1 MDQQVITWQE
11 RRDRVNEPPYF
22 DAIVNNIKV
31 RIHQKKGD
39 DRLYFSIL
47 NSPLHIEHNSLVNYD
62 LDDAKH
68 EVLRIISKKILE
80 INPKNDILNHN

>member
-1 MDQQVITWQE
+1 MDQQETIWKE
-11 RRDRVNEPPYF
+11 RRDRANEPPYF

-31 RIHQKKGD
+31 RIHQKKDD

-47 NSPLHIEHNSLVNYD
+47 NSPLHIENNSLVNYD
-62 LDDAKH
+62 LDDAKD
-68 EVLRIISKKILE
+68 EVLRVISKKVLE